1 MKTKAFS
8 KNRITSSHPVRS
20 SELAPPCNRLDAG
33 VVANSS
39 VSNRD
44 KIAILRQAQEIRDSW
59 TNDERDQRAQMGAQ
73 RRAELCQLL
82 FGAN

>member
-1 MKTKAFS
+1 MKTKAFT
-8 KNRITSSHPVRS
+8 KNRITSSHAARS
-20 SELAPPCNRLDAG
+20 SEPAAPSSRLNSSAA
-33 VVANSS
+33 ANSS

-59 TNDERDQRAQMGAQ
+59 TNAERDERAQLGAK